1 MQKTADPQKSKI
13 DPSIVGRF
21 ALGGLVSGGATM
33 ALVNLVRMLKHM
45 NNYRKDVSRS
55 PETDE
60 NTIVLNLPPKAA
72 EISGAT
78 ALSSVGKT
86 TGPVSKTTA
95 STYTPKNQFRNSGS
109 FGSSLSKSAA
119 NWQTLTAATL
129 ATMGSAITGVTVM
142 NKLYQWKREKI
153 LKDKVEAAKQ
163 EYLGMLSDSSDKL
176 ASSLDVMFSSAN
188 LEKEA
193 AGSAFGMLNYPM
205 AMAAL
210 VGILGA
216 GGTGYIVKTMLDS
229 KAKEYEEKGLD
240 IPKVKRIIFKSRAH
254 RNHPDD
260 KSEEGTTTTS
270 KGVMQPQDPTID
282 KVSEVV
288 LTANEV
294 DSIKAAL
301 AVYIDYMDTTTR
313 IMNEPELKQAMA
325 NLGVTERSML
335 KMAQDFNPEAY
346 TALMDFF
353 NKDPKGQQLQQLFI
367 RAAMAKHPTLKHFQW
382 ASNLPGIRGMAQ
394 NKFNSKLTEAV
405 GPVSPLT
412 SMKQDKA
419 SLQPKRAAFAPGSL
433 QADITGSLIGTT
445 LANQN
450 SSKEIAQEILQA
462 QDDAAKERAARKTP
476 EETAEDI
483 QLDAVGPEAKEYLAH
498 NKARVRALLKRLVIQ
513 GKI

>member
-1 MQKTADPQKSKI
+1 MQKTAGQQKSKI
-13 DPSIVGRF
+13 DPNVVGRF

-45 NNYRKDVSRS
+45 NNYREDVSKN

-60 NTIVLNLPPKAA
+60 NTIVLSLPEKGA

-78 ALSSVGKT
+78 ACSSISKT
-86 TGPVSKTTA
+86 TGAVTKNTSSA
-95 STYTPKNQFRNSGS
+95 YTPKNQFRNSGA

-163 EYLGMLSDSSDKL
+163 EYLGMLSNSSDKVG
-176 ASSLDVMFSSAN
+176 SSMDVLFNAAN
-188 LEKEA
+188 LEKTA
-193 AGSAFGMLNYPM
+193 ASTFGMLNYPM

-216 GGTGYIVKTMLDS
+216 GGTGYIVKTMLDA

-240 IPKVKRIIFKSRAH
+240 IPKVKRIIFKSNPH
-254 RNHPDD
+254 KTHHHGDP
-260 KSEEGTTTTS
+260 KEEDPAVTS
-270 KGVMQPQDPTID
+270 KGVMQASDPTID
-282 KVSEVV
+282 KISEVV
-288 LTANEV
+288 LTSGEV

-313 IMNEPELKQAMA
+313 IMNEPVLKQAMA
-325 NLGVTERSML
+325 DLGVTQRSML
-335 KMAQDFNPEAY
+335 KLAQDFNPDAY
-346 TALMDFF
+346 KELMDFF

-382 ASNLPGIRGMAQ
+382 ASNLPIISGMAK
-394 NKFNSKLTEAV
+394 NKFNATMENAI
-405 GPVSPLT
+405 GPGDMSA
-412 SMKQDKA
+412 SMPKGMPD
-419 SLQPKRAAFAPGSL
+419 LQPKAGAYVPGSL

-450 SSKEIAQEILQA
+450 SAKEVAHEILQA
-462 QDDAAKERAARKTP
+462 QEDAAKERATRKTP
-476 EETAEDI
+476 EETAEAI

-498 NKARVRALLKRLVIQ
+498 NKARVRALLKRLVMQ